1 MPPAEVA
8 IETRKVKE
16 ELRRFCQQPDK
27 ISYSITLLNNTQPL
41 LQTIKTKIG
50 VANSFYLS
58 LSTQVVGNALH
69 NLIEEVNTAQ
79 NYFSAVVKVIK
90 ESGIDPKL
98 LNYLDD
104 EHSPTKI
111 IDSKVKPVL
120 REAWKATTIMDGF
133 DMETDFRTKRYNPNR
148 NSLKDLCDTLHIP
161 TVSSSYRP
169 SSRPSKTIH
178 KTAGTSTAPTVP
190 TPEKEWYE
198 NGCLVAII
206 AWIVIG
212 LIAGAICEANDGD
225 FSAGFCISGVIVL
238 FFSRLFSD

>member
-27 ISYSITLLNNTQPL
+27 ISHSITLLNNTKPL
-41 LQTIKTKIG
+41 LQTIKAKIG
-50 VANSFYLS
+50 TANTFYMS
-58 LSTQVVGNALH
+58 LSTQVVGNALY

-133 DMETDFRTKRYNPNR
+133 DMETDFRTKRYIPNR
-148 NSLKDLCDTLHIP
+148 SSLKEMCETLHIS
-161 TVSSSYRP
+161 TSSSSYQSSSRASTTTTRTTTPPRTTPP
-169 SSRPSKTIH
+169 SSS
-178 KTAGTSTAPTVP
+178 TSSSDDELPV
-190 TPEKEWYE
+190 
-198 NGCLVAII
+198 GCWVVIIIAII
-206 AWIVIG
+206 IF
-212 LIAGAICEANDGD
+212 LAN
-225 FSAGFCISGVIVL
+225 VL
-238 FFSRLFSD
+238 G